1 MKKRVIFLAMS
12 ASLFGADIYQT
23 ESMYKEITQKKRV
36 DYKTEINGIRNPF
49 VQEIKIIRQD
59 NPQKSAASENNTTAS
74 QYQLKAIL
82 NNSAKIND
90 RWYKNG
96 EEIDGYKLSKIGTTS
111 VTLKPQHGESGQNM
125 ILELTRA
132 QNLTIKT
139 GAAK

>member
-23 ESMYKEITQKKRV
+23 ESMYKEITQKNRV
-36 DYKTEINGIRNPF
+36 DYKGEINSIRDPF
-49 VQEIKIIRQD
+49 VQEVKIIRQE
-59 NPQKSAASENNTTAS
+59 NPQSGAATENNTTFLL
-74 QYQLKAIL
+74 YQLKSIL

-96 EEIDGYKLSKIGTTS
+96 EEIDGYKLSKIGSTS
-111 VTLKPQHGESGQNM
+111 VTLNPQHGESGQN
-125 ILELTRA
+125 IVLELTKA

-139 GAAK
+139 GAIK